1 MSNVNRGR
9 VLVVDD
15 DELVLKSTARLLR
28 SLGYDTLTAVD
39 GAEAVAVF
47 EERCESIDLVLL
59 DMVMPNLGGTQTY
72 HILRKLDPRVRVL
85 LTSGYSDH
93 QNVEALLDAGAHGF
107 LPKPL
112 QVSELQDQVAAAL
125 GARRDRD
132 GS

>member
-1 MSNVNRGR
+1 VSNVNRGR